1 MMDQYGERRMI
12 TERDSRGRPRFY
24 QYTISDADEP
34 GDGTVPVRS
43 GSRGMSQARE
53 SLAIATEYEQA
64 YNQEAARWFT
74 LASLLEIAE
83 QWK

>member
-1 MMDQYGERRMI
+1 MI

-34 GDGTVPVRS
+34 GDGTVPERS
-43 GSRGMSQARE
+43 GSARVAQARE
-53 SLAIATEYEQA
+53 SLVVATEHEPA

-83 QWK
+83 QWE